1 MRNFTFHNPTRII
14 FGKGG
19 VARLGPEAAAAGKK
33 ALFVYGGGS
42 IKKNG
47 VYGAASASLAENGIT
62 VTEHPGVKP
71 NPVLD
76 HVRAGVE
83 KAKINKC
90 EMVIAAGG
98 GSVIDEAKAIAAG
111 AAYNGDVWDFFT
123 GKAGIKDALPIF
135 TVLTLPATG
144 SEMNS
149 GCVITNEA
157 SKQKFS
163 AGSSRLFPRVS
174 ILDPETT
181 MTLPEKQTAYGAV
194 DALSH
199 LTEGY
204 FSAAD
209 TDVIVTDELVQALA
223 RSVIA
228 STGRILK
235 DPGDYNAR
243 ASMMWSATLSLNGLQ
258 SVGYGG
264 VSFTGHAIEH
274 SLSALYDIAHGAGLA
289 IVLPALFKRQL
300 EKTGPGRLEK
310 FGGAVF
316 GTKTAG
322 ETIEAFER
330 LFKKIGAP
338 IRLQEAGI
346 PASAIPKIAENAMG
360 LIKLWGINYDRK
372 TVEEILTKAV

>member
-1 MRNFTFHNPTRII
+1 MQNFTFHNPTRII
-14 FGKGG
+14 FGRGG
-19 VARLGPEAAAAGKK
+19 IARLGPEAAGAGKK
-33 ALFVYGGGS
+33 ALLVYGGGS
-42 IKKNG
+42 VKKNG
-47 VYGAASASLAENGIT
+47 VYEAISASLAENGIT

-71 NPVLD
+71 NPVLG

-83 KAKINKC
+83 KAKTNKC
-90 EMVIAAGG
+90 EMILAAGG

-111 AAYNGDVWDFFT
+111 AAYDGDVWDFFT
-123 GKAGIKDALPIF
+123 GKAGIKEALPVF

-149 GCVITNEA
+149 GCVITNE
-157 SKQKFS
+157 SLKQKFS
-163 AGSSRLFPRVS
+163 AGSPRLFPRVS
-174 ILDPETT
+174 ILDPGTT
-181 MTLPEKQTAYGAV
+181 MTLPEKQTVYGAV

-204 FSAAD
+204 FSASDKDA
-209 TDVIVTDELVQALA
+209 VVTDEVVQALA
-223 RSVIA
+223 RSIIA

-258 SVGYGG
+258 SLGYGG
-264 VSFTGHAIEH
+264 ISFAGHAIEH

-289 IVLPALFKRQL
+289 IILPALFKHQL
-300 EKTGPGRLEK
+300 EKDGSGRLEK

-316 GTKTAG
+316 GAG
-322 ETIEAFER
+322 SAGKTIEAFER
-330 LFKKIGAP
+330 WFKKIGAP

-346 PASAIPKIAENAMG
+346 PAADIPKIAENAME
-360 LIKLWGINYDRK
+360 LITLWGINYDRK
-372 TVEEILTKAV
+372 TVEEILTKAA